1 MDLTSIINKIK
12 IAQIR
17 EKDISKDHLE
27 YLEVDKYFMSDLA
40 LKFVKIIG
48 SHPYP
53 LDELLLM
60 SAAFRYQMPEIVI
73 DVGTHVGKS
82 ARVWYEL
89 SKEYNSETSVHT
101 VDIFDEKHSEFPG
114 YALGKYIK
122 NMPVKQHIGDGFTVA
137 SEIIKN
143 NSDAKFLVFLDGDH
157 SYETVL
163 RELELARQV
172 KQGCI
177 VVHDTFYQPGSSY
190 NHGPFQA
197 IQDFIKE
204 YQFKQIIH
212 LQTGLPGMSYLGLQ

>member
-1 MDLTSIINKIK
+1 MELAGILNNLKITH
-12 IAQIR
+12 IPENDFSEGHR
-17 EKDISKDHLE
+17 EF
-27 YLEVDKYFMSDLA
+27 LEVDKYYSSNLA
-40 LKFVKIIG
+40 LKLIKIIG

-60 SAAFRYQMPEIVI
+60 SAAFRYHMPEIVI

-82 ARVWYEL
+82 ARVWHEL
-89 SKEYNSETSVHT
+89 SKEYNSGTSVHT

-122 NMPVKQHIGDGFTVA
+122 NTPVKQHIGDGFTVA
-137 SEIIKN
+137 SEIIN
-143 NSDAKFLVFLDGDH
+143 NNPDAKFLIFLDEDH

-163 RELELARQV
+163 RELELAIHV

-190 NHGPFQA
+190 NHGPYLA
-197 IQDFIKE
+197 IQDFIKNYE
-204 YQFKQIIH
+204 FKQVIH
-212 LQTGLPGMSYLGLQ
+212 LQTGLPGMSYLGLL